1 MIWIENKCH
10 LRNDVFVDTALWSRF
25 FCCHCRWQTAAT
37 WPALTPR
44 AIPETWCWSSFAWNN
59 KWNEALEI
67 ITSKLILI
75 SYLYQDVFT
84 LVHTSSTNQTQ
95 NTSRCGSIRENT
107 GTRRGRLST
116 CAWYWLCD
124 GTRHRS
130 TGEVSKLI
138 VFTPK
143 SPSYQHHYAMFCISP
158 GQCGCQSWKQWL
170 RRADVHTGVAGCGG
184 SMDTMVWRALLA
196 CTGLL
201 LWCAL
206 SSVVLMSSWIY
217 YLMISCYQIAS
228 WARRSPTYRSD
239 VRMYGK

>member
-1 MIWIENKCH
+1 MAQWPSSQVVLLVKRQFFQGKEKKIFTIECLRTANMIWIENKCH

-37 WPALTPR
+37 WPALTLR

-116 CAWYWLCD
+116 CA
-124 GTRHRS
+124 
-130 TGEVSKLI
+130 
-138 VFTPK
+138 
-143 SPSYQHHYAMFCISP
+143 
-158 GQCGCQSWKQWL
+158 
-170 RRADVHTGVAGCGG
+170 
-184 SMDTMVWRALLA
+184 
-196 CTGLL
+196 
-201 LWCAL
+201 
-206 SSVVLMSSWIY
+206 
-217 YLMISCYQIAS
+217 
-228 WARRSPTYRSD
+228 
-239 VRMYGK
+239 